1 MTFEQISR
9 MNDDWITPAVAA
21 SAMRM
26 DPGRLIEYARS
37 GQLPFAVQI
46 SGNRVKIA
54 RESFLDAYGYGSRLS
69 MNGQTAEVPEISAA
83 ANQAIVIQL
92 LREIRE
98 LTAMMQKTLEG
109 GRRHD
114 DG

>member
-1 MTFEQISR
+1 MKVTFEQISR

-54 RESFLDAYGYGSRLS
+54 RESFLDAYGYGSL
-69 MNGQTAEVPEISAA
+69 NGQTVEVPEISAA

-109 GRRHD
+109 GRKND

>member
-37 GQLPFAVQI
+37 GQLPFAVRI
-46 SGNRVKIA
+46 SGNRVLIFRK
-54 RESFLDAYGYGSRLS
+54 SFLDAYGYGSGQS
-69 MNGQTAEVPEISAA
+69 MHGKTVEAPEISAA
-83 ANQAIVIQL
+83 ADQATVIQL

-109 GRRHD
+109 GRKND
-114 DG
+114 DR

>member
-37 GQLPFAVQI
+37 GQLPFAVRI
-46 SGNRVKIA
+46 SGNRVKIF
-54 RESFLDAYGYGSRLS
+54 RKSFLDAYGYGSL
-69 MNGQTAEVPEISAA
+69 NGQTVEVPEISAA

-98 LTAMMQKTLEG
+98 LTAAVQKTLEG
-109 GRRHD
+109 GRKND